1 MRKVFYVLFVAAF
14 AILIIGCDGDK
25 NGKKPAPTA
34 IEISAPKMEITVGEQ
49 LQLSSAVTPKNAENK
64 AVWTSSDEEIIK
76 IVNKDT
82 GLVEGVAAG
91 TAEVI
96 VTSKADSKIQDRV
109 EIKVNPIVYDAPES
123 VTASVPR
130 ETVSIGSVMQITT
143 SVFPATA
150 EQKVEYKSSNPEVA
164 TVSATGLI
172 TGVALGETEITVTVV
187 ADKEIFASI
196 RIYVISGSMNVEA
209 VVIQGEAEMFE
220 GGTLQLSASV
230 LPAGVSQNVL
240 WSSSDETVAT
250 VSDKGVVTALKQGSV
265 TITATSVED
274 KTVSDSHV
282 IVIKPEIPP
291 VEYPNL
297 GGYEIIMYAS
307 TGYEWEHDPFE
318 SDYKFADKVAK
329 QRAWN
334 DVKQLFNCDIK
345 VEAYPEE
352 AVWGEPRAEWLV
364 QKAQTNEAEADIVV
378 ITGLWTKTL
387 VDGNA
392 IHDTLEWYNKYGKH
406 KMPPAEKAAGTYR
419 GGLYNLLYSATD
431 GINVY
436 YGIFYNYNLL
446 DDYGLE
452 SPAKLFNDGRW
463 SYSDFLEYVLQA
475 QAQMPGK
482 TVLSGKPVLYWAG
495 MVNAGGV
502 ALADSL
508 TLSIN
513 FNHSYA
519 IAAAQVLRETY
530 VNDCWGDQGW
540 DHESTSF
547 RDGNTLFS
555 VGEFWF
561 INSDIRWPADLWGDD
576 TSFGFVPF
584 PYPDNFDKES
594 TRTVNL
600 GGQYYGL
607 GAGRNYPAGVT
618 AEYIYWAW
626 TETILLT
633 EKYLSEDVTYDLD
646 AAIRNE
652 GLARFDDP
660 DSAEALIFFKKDKV
674 IFDPFTSLT
683 SYVNISNDAIDP
695 IINGGS
701 DYSQML
707 TPFEPIYR
715 NLLTDMYG

>member
-34 IEISAPKMEITVGEQ
+34 IEITAPKMEITVGEQ

-220 GGTLQLSASV
+220 GGTLPLSASV

-318 SDYKFADKVAK
+318 SDYKFADKGS
-329 QRAWN
+329 
-334 DVKQLFNCDIK
+334 C
-345 VEAYPEE
+345 
-352 AVWGEPRAEWLV
+352 
-364 QKAQTNEAEADIVV
+364 
-378 ITGLWTKTL
+378 
-387 VDGNA
+387 
-392 IHDTLEWYNKYGKH
+392 
-406 KMPPAEKAAGTYR
+406 
-419 GGLYNLLYSATD
+419 S
-431 GINVY
+431 
-436 YGIFYNYNLL
+436 
-446 DDYGLE
+446 
-452 SPAKLFNDGRW
+452 
-463 SYSDFLEYVLQA
+463 
-475 QAQMPGK
+475 
-482 TVLSGKPVLYWAG
+482 
-495 MVNAGGV
+495 
-502 ALADSL
+502 
-508 TLSIN
+508 
-513 FNHSYA
+513 HS
-519 IAAAQVLRETY
+519 
-530 VNDCWGDQGW
+530 
-540 DHESTSF
+540 
-547 RDGNTLFS
+547 
-555 VGEFWF
+555 
-561 INSDIRWPADLWGDD
+561 
-576 TSFGFVPF
+576 
-584 PYPDNFDKES
+584 
-594 TRTVNL
+594 
-600 GGQYYGL
+600 
-607 GAGRNYPAGVT
+607 
-618 AEYIYWAW
+618 
-626 TETILLT
+626 
-633 EKYLSEDVTYDLD
+633 
-646 AAIRNE
+646 
-652 GLARFDDP
+652 
-660 DSAEALIFFKKDKV
+660 
-674 IFDPFTSLT
+674 
-683 SYVNISNDAIDP
+683 
-695 IINGGS
+695 
-701 DYSQML
+701 
-707 TPFEPIYR
+707 
-715 NLLTDMYG
+715 